1 MTSEESSEE
10 SFVEFLINKSYTEL
24 YENIILHYLEKYDSF
39 KMPKDT
45 FIKFIE
51 DIYNK
56 YYSQYPPLNTNYI
69 MSFWNYFWKE
79 NFNIFFRKDGE
90 ELINK
95 LINYIVNDNKVY
107 FRYHLETKYKENN
120 FVYKEYMVFYKIYT
134 NVIEDNK

>member
-1 MTSEESSEE
+1 MTSDE
-10 SFVEFLINKSYTEL
+10 SFVEFLIKKSYNDI
-24 YENIILHYLEKYDSF
+24 YENIILHYLERYDSF

-56 YYSQYPPLNTNYI
+56 YYSEYPPSNTNYI

-95 LINYIVNDNKVY
+95 LIQKMVNDNKIF
-107 FRYHLETKYKENN
+107 FRYHLDVKYKENN
-120 FVYKEYMVFYKIYT
+120 YIYKEYMIFYKIYT
-134 NVIEDNK
+134 VNNTLEN